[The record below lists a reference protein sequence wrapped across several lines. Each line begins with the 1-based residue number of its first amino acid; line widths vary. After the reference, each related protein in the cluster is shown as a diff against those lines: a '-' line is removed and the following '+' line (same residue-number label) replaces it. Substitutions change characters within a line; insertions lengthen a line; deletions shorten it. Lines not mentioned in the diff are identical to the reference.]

1 MRTARLFPHFAS
13 CVVAILS
20 FSLWY
25 LHRVYIQSVQ
35 LATTSRAHELLN
47 RTALATGQCFR
58 YIARRNR
65 SLPLCSGFSDLK
77 FAERWR
83 RGRDPRGGSHAQPT
97 SSIVPIVP
105 IVPSGLSPGLSETA
119 APALW
124 STRARA
130 AGRVSR
136 LGARRG

>member
-1 MRTARLFPHFAS
+1 
-13 CVVAILS
+13 
-20 FSLWY
+20 
-25 LHRVYIQSVQ
+25 
-35 LATTSRAHELLN
+35 
-47 RTALATGQCFR
+47 
-58 YIARRNR
+58 R

-136 LGARRG
+136 LGAGRGVLGAGRAAEGRRGRLSGRYGHVRKGPLRSRSRVHGKRGERIA